1 MKYGK
6 SWEIPRKY
14 RKVLC
19 EMVFWMGNIIE
30 MVGNH
35 LFNLGLAHLLG
46 ISWGKHTKN
55 KKGKPMG
62 KGNPRGFLTSISVSG
77 G

>member
-35 LFNLGLAHLLG
+35 LFNLGLTHLLE

-55 KKGKPMG
+55 KKE
-62 KGNPRGFLTSISVSG
+62 NPWGRETLVGF
-77 G
+77 